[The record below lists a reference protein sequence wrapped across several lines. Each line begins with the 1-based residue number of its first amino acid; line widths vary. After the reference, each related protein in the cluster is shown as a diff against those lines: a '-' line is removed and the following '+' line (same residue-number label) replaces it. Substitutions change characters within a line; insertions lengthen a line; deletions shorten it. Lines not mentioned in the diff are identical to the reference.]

1 MSMLSIWTD
10 KKGKRLKMKKKQ
22 YSKDEL
28 NLYLLADMIV
38 DFTCAIRDGYR
49 DYATTV
55 KTGIEKLSNEFNY
68 EN

>member
-1 MSMLSIWTD
+1 
-10 KKGKRLKMKKKQ
+10 MKKRQ
-22 YSKDEL
+22 YSEDEL

-55 KTGIEKLSNEFNY
+55 KNGIEKLSKEFNCA
-68 EN
+68 NRA

>member
-1 MSMLSIWTD
+1 
-10 KKGKRLKMKKKQ
+10 MKKKQ
-22 YSKDEL
+22 YSEDEL

-55 KTGIEKLSNEFNY
+55 KNGIEKLSKEFNCA
-68 EN
+68 NRA